1 MVVMLGSSHAIRG
14 RANVYAVRE
23 RERAQTELAATR
35 VAYREPGISR
45 PFSPLSS
52 VLLAAASK
60 VQEQPTSMHIPWQSG
75 IRCQCHACSS
85 HFPAPDEVQFG
96 AQAAG
101 GASQNTRPR
110 TLSKGEQQLHPI

>member
-1 MVVMLGSSHAIRG
+1 MSRERERERERKRMVVMLGSSHAIRG
-14 RANVYAVRE
+14 RANVYAVRERE

-60 VQEQPTSMHIPWQSG
+60 VQEQPTSMHIPWQSC
-75 IRCQCHACSS
+75 I
-85 HFPAPDEVQFG
+85 
-96 AQAAG
+96 
-101 GASQNTRPR
+101 
-110 TLSKGEQQLHPI
+110 